1 MAERLLQSVRTT
13 DTVARLGGDEFT
25 VIVSELKDNSDV
37 VRIVQEILGNM
48 SSPFHLHTEV
58 VEISASI
65 GITLYPEDGADAETL
80 IKNADQAM
88 YAAKQQGRNRFNY
101 FAPFMQEAR
110 DLEKFRLVYGL
121 RIMNMADMHR
131 FMAWARRHRL
141 DVVTLQKARR
151 WVDIT
156 KPSIISRPP
165 KYYFPWNVLVC
176 VLSALSVQLGAFFAD
191 SPALLKMKATGVWFT
206 ADGTSVGGPL
216 GGNKLDL
223 TQCPTVSD
231 KLQKTFGFSA
241 AEAKVLCDARASG
254 SLQEFTKETIGWQK
268 KVAAFVVL
276 ASAAW
281 LLVAILRIRSAETA
295 ERIADRVGLP
305 KLAAPQVLESQPVP
319 AAHSAVPPPT
329 EQTS

>member
-1 MAERLLQSVRTT
+1 MDTFSSIFSSPLFSKLAGPAATVCCVLFALFIFWRRADSLHAVWEKAWRLVAGNAE
-13 DTVARLGGDEFT
+13 
-25 VIVSELKDNSDV
+25 
-37 VRIVQEILGNM
+37 VQEPRLR
-48 SSPFHLHTEV
+48 
-58 VEISASI
+58 A
-65 GITLYPEDGADAETL
+65 
-80 IKNADQAM
+80 
-88 YAAKQQGRNRFNY
+88 
-101 FAPFMQEAR
+101 FMQEAR

-165 KYYFPWNVLVC
+165 KYHFTWNVVVC

-206 ADGTSVGGPL
+206 ADGTSVAGPF

-305 KLAAPQVLESQPVP
+305 KLTAPQVLESQPVA